1 VVSNIRKFSDLLLQ
15 SDTLNNLANRFRRDE
30 NITVRPEI
38 NLSSRTQQPKIEIR
52 GQDMQN
58 IYDKRREENAKY
70 QEATQEINNQE
81 GEKQNLE
88 RGQEKESFID
98 KIDKASELY
107 ERVEDIQRYLSDET
121 GIKDII
127 TDENTLGVLEDM
139 ALNYDMREITQEAL
153 ESFKHL
159 AQDVVKA
166 LENPSVEIFKDA
178 LHKAVDMSNLFDKQ
192 LKHTREIENER

>member
-1 VVSNIRKFSDLLLQ
+1 MLLQ
-15 SDTLNNLANRFRRDE
+15 SDALAHVADKLRGIT

-38 NLSSRTQQPKIEIR
+38 NLSSRTQQPTIQIKGES
-52 GQDMQN
+52 MQTV
-58 IYDKRREENAKY
+58 YDKRREENAKY

-81 GEKQNLE
+81 GEKQNLARE
-88 RGQEKESFID
+88 QEKESFID

-127 TDENTLGVLEDM
+127 TSEQDLGVLEDM

-153 ESFKHL
+153 ESFKDL
-159 AQDVVKA
+159 AQEVIQT
-166 LENPSVEIFKDA
+166 LENPSLEIFKDA
-178 LHKAVDMSNLFDKQ
+178 LHKAVDMSNLFEKQ
-192 LKHTREIENER
+192 LSHTKEIENER